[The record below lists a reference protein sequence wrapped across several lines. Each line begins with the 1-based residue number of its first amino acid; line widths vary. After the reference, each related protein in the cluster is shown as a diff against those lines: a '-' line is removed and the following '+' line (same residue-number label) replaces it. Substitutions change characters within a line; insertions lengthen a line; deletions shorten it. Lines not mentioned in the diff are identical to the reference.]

1 MKILCCFLY
10 MISHFG
16 YPPGVKNLFT
26 CLRKQKDLG
35 FTAVELEGVYE
46 ADLTAVYD
54 ARKDL
59 KKTCADLG
67 LKVANFSPILPDLVS
82 LDPRRREKALDLYQR
97 GVELAVYF
105 EADTVQ
111 MDSYTPPLRYRANL
125 PYTGKIEY
133 GKVHQVEVDP
143 SFRWPDLWATLVD
156 TTIRCNAMAKAA
168 DLKLVME
175 PRVGEIISN
184 TDALLRLMDAVGDP
198 NVGAIL
204 DTAHL
209 HAQKEIL
216 PLSVEKLG
224 RRIFYLHVADN
235 DGRENQHRVPGEG
248 SVDWTG
254 VFTGLKKHSFNG
266 YVAIDVGN
274 VPEVDDAYRRSIRFL
289 ENIGKE
295 VGL

>member
-1 MKILCCFLY
+1 
-10 MISHFG
+10 MIGHFG
-16 YPPGVKNLFT
+16 YPPGVKNIFT
-26 CLRKQKDLG
+26 CLRKQKELG
-35 FTAVELEGVYE
+35 FEAVELEGIYE
-46 ADLTAVYD
+46 DDLMAVYD

-82 LDPRRREKALDLYQR
+82 LDKRRREKALDLYKR

-111 MDSYTPPLRYRANL
+111 MDSYTPPLRYRGNL

-133 GKVHQVEVDP
+133 GKVYQVEVDP

-156 TTIRCNAMAKAA
+156 TTARCNALAKAA
-168 DLKLVME
+168 GLKLVME
-175 PRVGEIISN
+175 PRVGEIVSN
-184 TDALLRLMDAVGDP
+184 TDALLRLMDAVNDP

-216 PLSVEKLG
+216 TLSVEKLG

-235 DGRENQHRVPGEG
+235 DGRENRHLAPGEG

-254 VFTGLKKHSFNG
+254 VFTCLEKHGFGG

-274 VPEVDDAYRRSIRFL
+274 VPDMDDAYRRSISFL
-289 ENIGKE
+289 ENVEKE
-295 VGL
+295 VTRLRGGLAPA